1 MLVSRGEALL
11 ARSDVSSARLFFARA
26 ALAGDAHAATRLAVT
41 YDPDFIAQAHL
52 PVRVDAALA
61 AYWYSYGRIKPK
73 ESVAPPRFNAA
84 RRSGGRVGQATT
96 ARAPGESIG
105 VPLLARIL
113 APILGPFA
121 GTALS
126 RSASL
131 PWSSDFVATGERH

>member
-1 MLVSRGEALL
+1 
-11 ARSDVSSARLFFARA
+11 
-26 ALAGDAHAATRLAVT
+26 
-41 YDPDFIAQAHL
+41 
-52 PVRVDAALA
+52 
-61 AYWYSYGRIKPK
+61 
-73 ESVAPPRFNAA
+73 
-84 RRSGGRVGQATT
+84 VGQATT

-131 PWSSDFVATGERH
+131 PWSSDFVVTGERQQPGAVEPHNCWLSRLSGGEGSPPLAQLRSLV